1 MALSFYIPQALD
13 DPICTLEIVTLDDSS
28 FNNVTGCIL
37 HFNSD
42 NFNKTRSS
50 LFDTGNDVALHDVA
64 DISILVNPC
73 ARLTSTS
80 DPYDNLVDASTC
92 LNSTS
97 TKVNV
102 KISNII
108 NINKYSFLNKL
119 LRKTCCVVKAKAKFF
134 GKISKNKKE
143 PVTEEMISG
152 LYLSM
157 TKKMWLQEVQKD
169 LQRIKNFKN
178 VSYQLDSFGVVVEC

>member
-1 MALSFYIPQALD
+1 MHAGDNFTVPSTPDHNL
-13 DPICTLEIVTLDDSS
+13 VNDSS

-37 HFNSD
+37 HSTSD
-42 NFNKTRSS
+42 KFNKTRSG
-50 LFDTGNDVALHDVA
+50 LFDTGNDVALHDVT
-64 DISILVNPC
+64 DINILVNPC

-80 DPYDNLVDASTC
+80 DPYDNLVDASKC

-102 KISNII
+102 NISNII
-108 NINKYSFLNKL
+108 NINKYSFLSKL

-143 PVTEEMISG
+143 
-152 LYLSM
+152 
-157 TKKMWLQEVQKD
+157 
-169 LQRIKNFKN
+169 
-178 VSYQLDSFGVVVEC
+178 

>member
-64 DISILVNPC
+64 DINILVNPC

-119 LRKTCCVVKAKAKFF
+119 L
-134 GKISKNKKE
+134 
-143 PVTEEMISG
+143 
-152 LYLSM
+152 
-157 TKKMWLQEVQKD
+157 TKSNLP
-169 LQRIKNFKN
+169 
-178 VSYQLDSFGVVVEC
+178 